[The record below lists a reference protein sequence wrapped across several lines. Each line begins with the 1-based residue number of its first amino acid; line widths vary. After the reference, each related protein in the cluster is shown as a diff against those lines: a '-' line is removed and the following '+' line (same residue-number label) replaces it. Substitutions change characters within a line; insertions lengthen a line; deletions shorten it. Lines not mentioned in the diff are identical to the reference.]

1 MIELCR
7 QGIQI
12 NAGSKLRDGN
22 VIRLPDRGRV
32 IITGDLH
39 GHRRNFEKA
48 AAFAD
53 LEHNPD
59 TYVIFQEILHGG
71 LEDETGG
78 CLSFRLFQDIL
89 RYQLRFPDRV
99 FLVMGNHDTAI
110 IADNDVLKAG
120 KEMNAAMKVAM
131 RRHFDEDYDTA
142 MSALR
147 AYLLSQPVAVRCPN
161 RIWMSHSLPEEQ
173 FADRFDATVFE
184 RKLLSGDM
192 LRPEPLYK
200 LTWGR
205 RQSLAAIEKMRQLL
219 NVDHFV
225 VGHQPQEDGWAV
237 IGGHMIVLAS
247 DHNHG
252 CMITFDL
259 GRTYEFEELVN
270 HIIPLAAV
278 AGPANGRVF

>member
-7 QGIQI
+7 QGIAV
-12 NAGSKLRDGN
+12 NEGAELREGN
-22 VIRLPDRGRV
+22 VIRLPDRGRAV
-32 IITGDLH
+32 IMGDLH

-53 LEHNPD
+53 LGNNAD

-71 LEDETGG
+71 IEDETGG
-78 CLSFRLFQDIL
+78 CLSFRLFEDVL
-89 RYQLRFPDRV
+89 RYQLQYPGQV

-110 IADNDVLKAG
+110 IIDNDVLKAG
-120 KEMNAAMKVAM
+120 KEMNAALKAAM
-131 RRHFDEDYDTA
+131 RRHFDEAYETT
-142 MSALR
+142 MGALR

-161 RIWMSHSLPEEQ
+161 RIWMSHSLPE
-173 FADRFDATVFE
+173 DRFIDGFDMTVFD
-184 RKLLSGDM
+184 RRLLSGDM

-205 RQSLAAIEKMRQLL
+205 RQSPEAIEKMRRLL
-219 NVDHFV
+219 DVDHFI
-225 VGHQPQEDGWAV
+225 VGHQPQEQGWTV
-237 IGGHMIVLAS
+237 VGGRLIVLAS

-259 GRTYEFEELVN
+259 SRTYECEELVN
-270 HIIPLAAV
+270 QIVPLAAL
-278 AGPANGRVF
+278 P